1 MILACDTCNN
11 NTGLIR
17 VFRAATWELIGFISG
32 RQPKLQLDS
41 GLKFTT
47 RIWYVTKYNAI
58 EASVVY
64 LEDKK
69 IFLEQLFVQ

>member
-1 MILACDTCNN
+1 MIIACDNCNN

-17 VFRAATWELIGFISG
+17 VFRSATWELIGLIPG

-47 RIWYVTKYNAI
+47 RIWYVTKYNGI

-64 LEDKK
+64 LEDKRML
-69 IFLEQLFVQ
+69 LEQLFV